1 MKSNCMVKN
10 IAYMAKTE
18 IGDNEE
24 KFYIGITE
32 YKWKKDIII
41 ISWILNT
48 ENVKMLQYSEPI
60 IRKFRE
66 VGRCKIIWKILKE

>member
-41 ISWILNT
+41 IS
-48 ENVKMLQYSEPI
+48 
-60 IRKFRE
+60 
-66 VGRCKIIWKILKE
+66 